1 MMKKCAIMLFA
12 SLAFLVAK
20 AQHIHF
26 SGIPLAGKIID
37 FTEEMRKKG
46 FNLQKKMV
54 DEDYYIFRGKYNGT
68 TSYMRVNYTP
78 KSNTV
83 YSVIVTPQRIDMNMY
98 LDSLI
103 ANWGA
108 EYTASN
114 VGYQWKANGGVVIF
128 VTPEGKDPILII
140 NDLEGSSLYKKEK
153 EQ

>member
-1 MMKKCAIMLFA
+1 MIKKSTIILFA

-20 AQHIHF
+20 AQHINF

-54 DEDYYIFRGKYNGT
+54 DEDYYIFKGKYNGT

-78 KSNTV
+78 KSSTV
-83 YSVIVTPQRIDMNMY
+83 YSVIVTPQRIDMNIY

-103 ANWGA
+103 ANWGEDYA
-108 EYTASN
+108 TN
-114 VGYQWKANGGVVIF
+114 NIGYQWKKNGGVVIF
-128 VTPEGKDPILII
+128 VTPERKDPILII
-140 NDLEGSSLYKKEK
+140 NDLEGSLLYKKEK
-153 EQ
+153 E